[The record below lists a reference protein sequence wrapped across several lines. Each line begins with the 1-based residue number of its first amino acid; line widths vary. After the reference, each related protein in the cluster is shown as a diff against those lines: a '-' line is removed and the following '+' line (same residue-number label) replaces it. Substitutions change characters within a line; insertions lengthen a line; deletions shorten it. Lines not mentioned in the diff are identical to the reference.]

1 MIWYAQWEPEYRQL
15 ARRICEVIDPRRIA
29 WWSMGAF
36 RCPPSLKEFLAER
49 DSDQFL
55 FAGEIIRGLD
65 NKYRYFR
72 PVRSAFY
79 RAVREEI
86 DAAAPGLTLYLCME
100 NRDVWEDAGMLERIP
115 HGLKAY
121 LDRRAEAML
130 GMAGEE
136 R

>member
-1 MIWYAQWEPEYRQL
+1 
-15 ARRICEVIDPRRIA
+15 
-29 WWSMGAF
+29 MGAF

-72 PVRSAFY
+72 PVRAAFY

-86 DAAAPGLTLYLCME
+86 DAAAPGRTLYLCME
-100 NRDVWEDAGMLERIP
+100 NRDVWQDAGMIQRIP

-121 LDRRAEAML
+121 LDRRAEVML
-130 GMAGEE
+130 GMAGGK